1 MANEERHIIHERS
14 GVSAGV
20 VAALV
25 IVAAAVI
32 GLVVVLLM
40 RTNTTNNENLATQ
53 PAASPAQTTTTV
65 QQPAQQPPVVVQQ
78 PAPANGTT
86 NRTVVVKVPDDA
98 AIQAEVDRRIAN
110 AAALSRLGLTTTVS
124 GGKVVLVGRVSDRT
138 LRAQAERLARG
149 VTGVKTIDNQIIVV
163 TRQP

>member
-1 MANEERHIIHERS
+1 MPVALLSLDKEEQ
-14 GVSAGV
+14 
-20 VAALV
+20 V
-25 IVAAAVI
+25 I
-32 GLVVVLLM
+32 
-40 RTNTTNNENLATQ
+40 ATQ

-65 QQPAQQPPVVVQQ
+65 QQPALQPPVVVQQ
-78 PAPANGTT
+78 RGTAPGTTT

-98 AIQAEVDRRIAN
+98 AIQAEVERRIAN
-110 AAALSRLGLTTTVS
+110 AAALSRLGLTTNVS
-124 GGKVVLVGRVSDRT
+124 GGKVILVRRVSDRT